1 MKETQRQSAERG
13 MTLLELLIAMV
24 VLAVGLGAI
33 CVLFCNALLV
43 TNRNFRDTSGTFLAK
58 MVLES
63 ISAQHPD
70 SNQPIVVT
78 DCQGTTWNI
87 TPTGGAFPGLGA
99 TMNTVTGTLDQTQS
113 LNTLVASGYGMKFA
127 DCGTGGNG
135 TPVTYDVRWNVTTI
149 TANQTRMVT
158 VTARVQNGPA
168 NQLGGRMFALP
179 VTLRGIAGP

>member
-1 MKETQRQSAERG
+1 MS
-13 MTLLELLIAMV
+13 LLELMIAMAI
-24 VLAVGLGAI
+24 LAVGLAAI
-33 CVLFCNALLV
+33 SVLFCNALLA

-70 SNQPIVVT
+70 SNQPIAVT

-113 LNTLVASGYGMKFA
+113 LNTLVASGYGMKYA

-158 VTARVQNGPA
+158 VTARVQNGSA

>member
-1 MKETQRQSAERG
+1 MKETRRQNAKRG
-13 MTLLELLIAMV
+13 MSLLELMIAMAI
-24 VLAVGLGAI
+24 LAVGLAAI
-33 CVLFCNALLV
+33 SVLFCNALLA

-70 SNQPIVVT
+70 SNQPIAMT
-78 DCQGTTWNI
+78 DCQGTAWNI

-99 TMNTVTGTLDQTQS
+99 RLNTATGNLDQTQALS
-113 LNTLVASGYGMKFA
+113 TLVASGYGMQFA
-127 DCGTGGNG
+127 DCGTSGNG
-135 TPVTYDVRWNVTTI
+135 APVIYDVRWNVTTI

-158 VTARVQNGPA
+158 VTARVLNSSG
-168 NQLGGRMFALP
+168 NQLGGRIFAMP